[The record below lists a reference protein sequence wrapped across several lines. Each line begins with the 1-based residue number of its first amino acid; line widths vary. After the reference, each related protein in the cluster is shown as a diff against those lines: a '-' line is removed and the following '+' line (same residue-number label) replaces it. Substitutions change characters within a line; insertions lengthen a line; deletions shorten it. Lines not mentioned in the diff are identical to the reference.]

1 MRSHVTTEAQH
12 TQLWSPHRKLLFSLL
27 IATSLVV
34 GCTPE
39 EEAPAMQGGA
49 GQAAEEALPVET
61 TRVELQ
67 EVIET
72 ARGETTLQA
81 ERSVQILAE
90 INGTV
95 DAFFVEVGDS
105 VERGQ
110 RMARLTNP
118 DLRLQIAQ
126 ARENLSYQ
134 QRQVE
139 AVRPLFEDGYLA
151 RQQWDDLNFSLEQ
164 ARNALARLQ
173 VQANE
178 ETVRAPFD
186 GVVLERNIEP
196 GQVIAPGN
204 PLFRVADP
212 ASLVARIDVPERR
225 LRELREGQ
233 AATITFPAL
242 GNASV
247 RAELRRLNPAVDAS
261 SGTILAELLLHETE
275 LEDGTVLRPG
285 MYVTTRV
292 ETARRPNVPVLPRA
306 AIIEEGGRTTVFV
319 VPDETSDDVSE
330 LPEAGA
336 QAAQRVV
343 AVEERVVDLG
353 WEGEGIVEIEAGLE
367 PGQEVVSVGQSRLR
381 DGTRVRVVDSGAAQP

>member
-12 TQLWSPHRKLLFSLL
+12 TSPWPRHRTLLPYLLFV
-27 IATSLVV
+27 TLVV
-34 GCTPE
+34 AGCTRE
-39 EEAPAMQGGA
+39 EQAPAVQDGPP
-49 GQAAEEALPVET
+49 QAVEEALPVET

-72 ARGETTLQA
+72 VRGETTLQA

-90 INGTV
+90 LNGTV
-95 DAFFVEVGDS
+95 DAFFVEVGER
-105 VERGQ
+105 VESGQ

-173 VQANE
+173 VQASE

-319 VPDETSDDVSE
+319 VPDETGDDVSE

-381 DGTRVRVVDSGAAQP
+381 DGTRVRIVDSGAAQP